1 MTTES
6 HRDARP
12 GGAVLLR
19 AAVAALLA
27 GLVLTVVAGLVSGST
42 AALSAAVSTGL
53 VVVVIGFGVFVLNTV
68 ASVMPSATVLVALV
82 TYALQLVVLA
92 AVALSL
98 IRNGVLDETLD
109 RRWFGAGVALTTAA
123 WMVAQIVAATKARI
137 PVYDLPE
144 AGER

>member
-6 HRDARP
+6 YRDARP
-12 GGAVLLR
+12 GGAVLVG

-27 GLVLTVVAGLVSGST
+27 GLVLTIVAGLVSGGT

-109 RRWFGAGVALTTAA
+109 RRWFGGGVALTTAA

>member
-6 HRDARP
+6 HRDLRP
-12 GGAVLLR
+12 GGAVLIR
-19 AAVAALLA
+19 AAVAALGT
-27 GLVLTVVAGLVSGST
+27 GLVLTVGAGLVSGST

-53 VVVVIGFGVFVLNTV
+53 VVIVIGFGVLVLNTV
-68 ASVMPSATVLVALV
+68 ASVMPSSTVLVALV

-109 RRWFGAGVALTTAA
+109 RRWFGGGVALTTAA
-123 WMVAQIVAATKARI
+123 WMVAQIVAVTHARI

>member
-6 HRDARP
+6 HRDLRP
-12 GGAVLLR
+12 GGAVLIR
-19 AAVAALLA
+19 ATVAALGT
-27 GLVLTVVAGLVSGST
+27 GLVLTVGAGLVSGST

-53 VVVVIGFGVFVLNTV
+53 VVIVIGFGVFVLNTV

-109 RRWFGAGVALTTAA
+109 RRWFGGGVALTTAA
-123 WMVAQIVAATKARI
+123 WMVAQIVAVTHARI

>member
-1 MTTES
+1 MTTET
-6 HRDARP
+6 HRDTRP
-12 GGAVLLR
+12 GGSVLLG
-19 AAVAALLA
+19 AAVAALLV
-27 GLVLTVVAGLVSGST
+27 GLVLTVVAGLVSGGT

-68 ASVMPSATVLVALV
+68 ASIMPSATVLVALV

-92 AVALSL
+92 AVALTL
-98 IRNGVLDETLD
+98 IRNGVLESTLD
-109 RRWFGAGVALTTAA
+109 RRWFGGGVALTTAA

>member
-6 HRDARP
+6 HRDPRP
-12 GGAVLLR
+12 GGAVLIR
-19 AAVAALLA
+19 AAGAAIVT
-27 GLVLTVVAGLVSGST
+27 GLVLAVVAGLVAGST
-42 AALSAAVSTGL
+42 AALSAAVSAGL
-53 VVVVIGFGVFVLNTV
+53 VVVLIGFGVFVLNTV

-109 RRWFGAGVALTTAA
+109 RRWFGGGVALTTAA
-123 WMVAQIVAATKARI
+123 WMVAQIVAATRARI

>member
-6 HRDARP
+6 HRDLRP
-12 GGAVLLR
+12 GGAALIR
-19 AAVAALLA
+19 AAVAALGT
-27 GLVLTVVAGLVSGST
+27 GLVLTVGAGLVSGST

-53 VVVVIGFGVFVLNTV
+53 VVIVIGFGVFVLNTV

-109 RRWFGAGVALTTAA
+109 RRWFGGGVALTTAA
-123 WMVAQIVAATKARI
+123 WMVAQIVAVTHARI

>member
-6 HRDARP
+6 HRDTRP
-12 GGAVLLR
+12 GGAVLFG

-42 AALSAAVSTGL
+42 AALSAAVGTGL

-92 AVALSL
+92 AVALSF
-98 IRNGVLDETLD
+98 IRNGVFDETLD
-109 RRWFGAGVALTTAA
+109 RRWFGGGVALATAA

>member
-6 HRDARP
+6 YRDTRP
-12 GGAVLLR
+12 GVAVLVG

-27 GLVLTVVAGLVSGST
+27 GLVLTVVAGLVSGGT

-109 RRWFGAGVALTTAA
+109 RRWFGGGVALTTAA